1 MFQEKIKK
9 LIEQNTGIKNPTLE
23 IPPNN
28 DLGDFAFPCFEL
40 SKIMKKSGSEIA
52 NELSQKLKKPNFIKN
67 INIAGPYINFFINY
81 EKLAKNLL
89 QEIYIKKDSYGKQ
102 NIGKN
107 KTIAMDI
114 SSPNIA
120 KPLGIGH
127 LRSTVIGASL
137 YKIYKILGYNV
148 VSINHLGDW
157 GTQFG
162 KLIYAYKNWGNTKD
176 LKKDAIKHLL
186 FLYIKFHQ
194 EANNNPKLDDLA
206 REEFQK
212 LENKDKKNLEL
223 WKEFRKLSLEEFDKI
238 YKILKIKFDSY
249 DGEAFYISKLEKT
262 LETLKKKAET
272 KISEGALIVDLD
284 NYGMPPFFALKSNG
298 TSSYHLR
305 DLAAALYRIDKY
317 RPEKLLY
324 VVGTDQKL
332 HFEQLFRVLDLM
344 KMNKDRFVHV
354 EFGMFAFKD
363 GKMSTRDGKT
373 IALEEVL
380 DESIKLSKKVLEE
393 KKSQV
398 KNIDDTAKKI
408 GVGAVIFNDLSTDRI
423 KNVIFDWSKMLSFDG
438 DSSVYLQYTYVRCH
452 SILEKA
458 KKEQKLSPDINTNF
472 EYKTKEELTL
482 IKQLSLF
489 QGIIIKSAETYK
501 PSYLANYLI
510 DLARAFNEFYN
521 NCRVL
526 SGTECEMKNKI
537 LLVFCVSQIIK
548 NGLALLGIETV
559 DKM

>member
-9 LIEQNTGIKNPTLE
+9 LIEQYTGIKNPIIE
-23 IPPNN
+23 IPPNR

-40 SKIMKKSGSEIA
+40 SKTMKKSGPEIA
-52 NELSQKLKKPNFIKN
+52 KELACVIKKPSFIKS
-67 INIAGPYINFFINY
+67 INIAGPYINFFVNY

-89 QEIYIKKDSYGKQ
+89 QKIYAEKGSYGKQ

-107 KTIAMDI
+107 KTIVMDI

-127 LRSTVIGASL
+127 LRSTVIGGSL
-137 YKIYKILGYNV
+137 YKIYKALGYKTI
-148 VSINHLGDW
+148 SINHLGDW

-162 KLIYAYKNWGNTKD
+162 KLIYAYKNWGNLKD
-176 LKKDAIKHLL
+176 LRKDPIKHLL
-186 FLYIKFHQ
+186 FLYVKFHQ
-194 EANNNPKLDDLA
+194 EVKDNPKLDDLA

-212 LENKDKKNLEL
+212 LENNDKKNLEM
-223 WKEFRKLSLEEFDKI
+223 WKEFRRLSLEEFDKI
-238 YKILKIKFDSY
+238 YKILKIRFDSY
-249 DGEAFYISKLEKT
+249 NGEAFYVSKLEKA
-262 LETLKKKAET
+262 LEVLKKKTET
-272 KISEGALIVDLD
+272 KMSEGALIVDLD
-284 NYGMPPFFALKSNG
+284 DYGMPPFFAIKSNG

-305 DLAAALYRIDKY
+305 DLAAALYRFDQYK
-317 RPEKLLY
+317 PEKLLY
-324 VVGTDQKL
+324 VVGIDQKL
-332 HFEQLFRVLDLM
+332 HFEQLFKVLDLM
-344 KMNKDRFVHV
+344 GMNKNRFVHV
-354 EFGMFAFKD
+354 DFGMFAFKD
-363 GKMSTRDGKT
+363 GKMSTREGKT

-380 DESIKLSKKVLEE
+380 DESIKLSKKILEE
-393 KKSQV
+393 KKSQI

-408 GVGAVIFNDLSTDRI
+408 GIGAVIFNDLSTDRI
-423 KNVIFDWSKMLSFDG
+423 RNVIFDWSKMLSFDG
-438 DSSVYLQYTYVRCH
+438 DSSVYLQYTYVRCC

-458 KKEQKLSPDINTNF
+458 KKEQKLSPEINVGF
-472 EYKTKEELTL
+472 EYKSKEEIAL

-489 QGIIIKSAETYK
+489 QEMIIKSAETYK

-510 DLARAFNEFYN
+510 DLAKVFNEFYN

-526 SGTECEMKNKI
+526 SGTEKEMKNKV
-537 LLVFCVSQIIK
+537 LLVFCVSQVIK

>member
-9 LIEQNTGIKNPTLE
+9 LIEQYSGIKNPSVEL
-23 IPPNN
+23 PPNN
-28 DLGDFAFPCFEL
+28 ELGDFAFPCFEL
-40 SKIMKKSGSEIA
+40 SKAMKKSPAEIA
-52 NELSQKLKKPNFIKN
+52 IELCQKIKKPIFLKEIK
-67 INIAGPYINFFINY
+67 ATGPYLNFFIDYNKY
-81 EKLAKNLL
+81 AKTLL
-89 QEIYIKKDSYGKQ
+89 KEIYTEKNVFGKQ

-107 KTIAMDI
+107 KTVVMDI

-127 LRSTVIGASL
+127 LRSTVIGGSL
-137 YKIYKILGYNV
+137 YKIYKNLGYKTISV
-148 VSINHLGDW
+148 NHLGDW

-162 KLIYAYKNWGNTKD
+162 KLIYAYKNWGNVKE

-186 FLYIKFHQ
+186 FLYVKFHQ
-194 EANNNPKLDDLA
+194 EAKDNPKLDDLA
-206 REEFQK
+206 RDEFQK
-212 LENKDKKNLEL
+212 LENNDKKNLEL

-238 YKILKIKFDSY
+238 YKMLKIKFDHY
-249 DGEAFYISKLEKT
+249 DGEAFYISKLEST
-262 LETLKKKAET
+262 LKTLKKKT
-272 KISEGALIVDLD
+272 QTVVSEGALIVDLE
-284 NYGMPPFFALKSNG
+284 NYGMPPFFAIKSNG

-305 DLAAALYRIDKY
+305 DLAAALYRLEQYK
-317 RPEKLLY
+317 PEKLLY
-324 VVGTDQKL
+324 VVGIDQKL

-344 KMNKDRFVHV
+344 GMNKNRFVHV

-380 DESIKLSKKVLEE
+380 DESIKLSTKILEE

-408 GVGAVIFNDLSTDRI
+408 GIGAVIFNDLSTDRAR
-423 KNVIFDWSKMLSFDG
+423 NVIFDWSKMLSFDG
-438 DSSVYLQYTYVRCH
+438 DSSVYLQYTFVRCC

-458 KKEQKLSPDINTNF
+458 KKEYKLIPDVDINFSFT
-472 EYKTKEELTL
+472 TKEEINL
-482 IKQLSLF
+482 IKQISLF
-489 QGIIIKSAETYK
+489 KEIIIKSAESYR
-501 PSYLANYLI
+501 PSHLANYLI
-510 DLARAFNEFYN
+510 ELAKIFNEFYN

-526 SGTECEMKNKI
+526 SGSEKEMKNKI
-537 LLVFCVSQIIK
+537 LLVFCVSQVIK
-548 NGLALLGIETV
+548 NGLELLGIETV